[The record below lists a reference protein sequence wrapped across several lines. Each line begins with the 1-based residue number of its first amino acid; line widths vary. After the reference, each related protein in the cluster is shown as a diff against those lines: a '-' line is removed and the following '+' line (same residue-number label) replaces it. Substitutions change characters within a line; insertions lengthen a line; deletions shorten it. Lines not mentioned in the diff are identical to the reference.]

1 LLDPFCDAAHLVENF
16 VRVLNAQVRLDDAA
30 HGAEHLADC
39 PVHVVDWNALF
50 ADQLVLKLD
59 LLALGPEFRQH
70 RQRGDLR
77 RWQPRRPA
85 LQQIIPNANDAFPR
99 NVTLGADGSTL
110 FVPNAD
116 AQQLEV
122 ITTSVK

>member
-1 LLDPFCDAAHLVENF
+1 MLDPFCDAAHLVENF

-59 LLALGPEFRQH
+59 LLALGPEFRQLG
-70 RQRGDLR
+70 REKSRVLCFR
-77 RWQPRRPA
+77 RLHP
-85 LQQIIPNANDAFPR
+85 IP
-99 NVTLGADGSTL
+99 
-110 FVPNAD
+110 
-116 AQQLEV
+116 
-122 ITTSVK
+122 